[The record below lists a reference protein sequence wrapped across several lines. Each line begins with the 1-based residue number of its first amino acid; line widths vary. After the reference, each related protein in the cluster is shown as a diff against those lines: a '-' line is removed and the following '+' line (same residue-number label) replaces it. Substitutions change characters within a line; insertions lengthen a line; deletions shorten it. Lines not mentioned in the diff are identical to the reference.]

1 MILAH
6 YVHTLQNLINPCG
19 GGGEKTAKL
28 ERLVIQRTD
37 IPSQEFALRN
47 HYMDF
52 LCSYSE
58 TEAYFTVP
66 GAICQTASSR
76 QELFAY
82 QEHVMG
88 VVQEMFMFRGSL
100 PRLTEIVLGRE
111 ACNTGIEVRTSGGKN
126 GAMELFRGIGSS
138 CPNLK
143 GGAIE
148 KKAKSNSTELSHLF
162 DKLDEFVST

>member
-1 MILAH
+1 MINLLNQPQVPMILAH
-6 YVHTLQNLINPCG
+6 YVHTLQNLIT
-19 GGGEKTAKL
+19 EQKTAKL

-37 IPSQEFALRN
+37 IPSQEFALKN

-66 GAICQTASSR
+66 GAICRTASSR

-88 VVQEMFMFRGSL
+88 VVVEMFQFRDSL

-111 ACNTGIEVRTSGGKN
+111 ACNTGIEVRTSAGKN

-143 GGAIE
+143 ESAIDE
-148 KKAKSNSTELSHLF
+148 RI
-162 DKLDEFVST
+162 LDRD